1 MLRDYYKILEVP
13 REATATAIKR
23 SYRQLVFQYHPDR
36 NPHPDAQRVFVLIHE
51 AYQVLGNPERRAN
64 YNYLYDLHQL
74 NQLTQELTAG
84 GYHKVERIKRRRPVY
99 RSANPVDYAYYARYA
114 RYVSVFTLVFCL
126 ALVVDYLGVRT
137 YEKEVVNYIAIERL
151 LGGKP
156 GAHPVLTVRTAQCE
170 FLLDSEKYDYIAV
183 GDTVNASITPIFD
196 IATEVELQQKGHI
209 HSFSPHHS
217 VYNLFSF
224 FFIPLLLT
232 SLAGSLFTNRY
243 PEFVFN
249 AGVTNGALFP
259 LVLYFVM
266 IS

>member
-23 SYRQLVFQYHPDR
+23 AYRQLVFQYHPDR
-36 NPHPDAQRVFVLIHE
+36 NPHPDAQRVFLLIHE

-74 NQLTQELTAG
+74 HQLQQALNATSP
-84 GYHKVERIKRRRPVY
+84 HKIERIERRRPVY
-99 RSANPVDYAYYARYA
+99 RSSNPVDYAYYARYA
-114 RYVSVFTLVFCL
+114 RYISVFTLIFCM
-126 ALVVDYLGVRT
+126 ALVLDYLGART
-137 YEKEVVNYIAIERL
+137 YEKEVVNYIAIEKL
-151 LGGKP
+151 IAGKP
-156 GAHPVLTVRTAQCE
+156 GAHPVLTVRTGQCE
-170 FLLDSEKYDYIAV
+170 FLLDSEKYDYITT
-183 GDTVNASITPIFD
+183 GDTVNASITPIFN
-196 IATEVELQQKGHI
+196 IATNVELQRKGHL

-224 FFIPLLLT
+224 FLVALLLT
-232 SLAGSLFTNRY
+232 STAGSFFTSRY